1 MSMNL
6 ECKVNRELI
15 SLWQTPTWITYMCLA
30 TKDGIQSE
38 LTGAG
43 ARRAMYCY
51 IEYIKGRLNG
61 AWSSNEEY
69 EAVAVD
75 VREEVARIRALLADS
90 KNKFTVYSV

>member
-6 ECKVNRELI
+6 ECRVNRKPI

-38 LTGAG
+38 LTGAS

-61 AWSSNEEY
+61 VWTSNEDY